1 MARITDPQKI
11 ENVKRATVE
20 IVVEYGYRGTS
31 IAAIAK
37 KANVSE
43 GYLYRYYK
51 NKDELLED
59 LVNASLL
66 QYQNQVMANA
76 KTSNSVYEL
85 FFNTV
90 YTLFELVKK
99 EPIYALMGATLMLD
113 ADFDKIVNNEDTV
126 LKQEVL
132 ETIFR
137 LGKSTGEIGKSASEE
152 DITLTLLTIPF
163 RYVSLRAKEKD
174 YQQYFQKEHI
184 EHIVGLCLKALK

>member
-11 ENVKRATVE
+11 ENVKRATIE
-20 IVVEYGYRGTS
+20 IVVEYGYRGAS

-37 KANVSE
+37 KANVSV

-66 QYQNQVMANA
+66 ESKNQVMTSA

-85 FFNTV
+85 FYNTV

-99 EPIYALMGATLMLD
+99 DPIHALMGATLMLD
-113 ADFDKIVNNEDTV
+113 ADFEKIINDDDTA

-132 ETIFR
+132 GTIFK
-137 LGKSTGEIGKSASEE
+137 LGKNTGEINQCVSEE
-152 DITLTLLTIPF
+152 DIALTLMTIPF

-174 YQQYFQKEHI
+174 YLQYFQREQI
-184 EHIVGLCLKALK
+184 EHIVGLCLKALR